1 MGYQPRIKSPKGAIR
16 QYEKP
21 PHKKGKNRKNI
32 LRGID
37 KPIQKEKHVPTEKEI
52 TELTLKRLHT
62 LGNQRFG
69 SSPFNEHFDRW
80 LSNVAAVLAEFE
92 SHPNMGLDDQFVME
106 ISETMASI
114 KLQLEERRRKEASVD
129 REVNNLSEARNHL
142 KQINTEFST
151 LTRSIKSR
159 KNGEI
164 KRLNAI
170 ITRLEKEQN
179 NIIQMR
185 TGFFRGISRK
195 EKERREIE
203 IDQKLDGKQ
212 RELELA
218 MLNYNAQQRE
228 LREEYEKRREPE
240 LEQIKF
246 FRKRIVDLEDDGS
259 LEERWFACEALIDS
273 VNTFLQRQA
282 AKAKNSSKPDTA
294 GSKKAS

>member
-1 MGYQPRIKSPKGAIR
+1 MGYQPRIKSPKGSIR
-16 QYEKP
+16 QYEKS
-21 PHKKGKNRKNI
+21 PHKSKNRKN
-32 LRGID
+32 LRRSIG
-37 KPIQKEKHVPTEKEI
+37 KSIQKEKHIPTEKEI

-106 ISETMASI
+106 ISETMANI

-129 REVNNLSEARNHL
+129 REVKNLSEARNRL
-142 KQINTEFST
+142 KQINTEYST
-151 LTRSIKSR
+151 LMRATKSR
-159 KNGEI
+159 KNDEI
-164 KRLNAI
+164 KRLYAI
-170 ITRLEKEQN
+170 INRLEKEQN
-179 NIIQMR
+179 NIIQMK
-185 TGFFRGISRK
+185 TGFFRGISRR
-195 EKERREIE
+195 EKERRENE
-203 IDQKLDGKQ
+203 TYQKWGDKQ

-218 MLNYNAQQRE
+218 ILNYSAKLRE

-246 FRKRIVDLEDDGS
+246 FQKKVVDLEDDGS

-294 GSKKAS
+294 GSRKAS

>member
-1 MGYQPRIKSPKGAIR
+1 MGYQPRIKSPQGAIR
-16 QYEKP
+16 QYEKS
-21 PHKKGKNRKNI
+21 PHKDKNRK
-32 LRGID
+32 LRRGIG
-37 KPIQKEKHVPTEKEI
+37 KPIQEEKHIPTEKEI
-52 TELTLKRLHT
+52 TELTLKQLHT

-106 ISETMASI
+106 ISETMTSI
-114 KLQLEERRRKEASVD
+114 KRQLEERRHKEASVD
-129 REVNNLSEARNHL
+129 REVKNLSDFRNRL
-142 KQINTEFST
+142 KQINTEYST
-151 LTRSIKSR
+151 STRAIKNR

-164 KRLNAI
+164 KRLYAI
-170 ITRLEKEQN
+170 INRLEKEQN
-179 NIIQMR
+179 NIIQMK

-203 IDQKLDGKQ
+203 IDQKLDDKQ

-218 MLNYNAQQRE
+218 MLNFSAKQRE
-228 LREEYEKRREPE
+228 LREKYEKRREPE
-240 LEQIKF
+240 LEQTKF
-246 FRKRIVDLEDDGS
+246 FQKRIVDLEDDGS

-282 AKAKNSSKPDTA
+282 AKAKNSSKPDAA
-294 GSKKAS
+294 GSEKGS